1 MKMLLLEIFKLTQHV
16 QITFVYKK
24 NYQYTQNQTINNKN
38 IVGGKIRQIIDF
50 KIQRLS

>member
-1 MKMLLLEIFKLTQHV
+1 MKMLLLEIFKLTRHI

-24 NYQYTQNQTINNKN
+24 NINIHKIKHINNKN

-50 KIQRLS
+50 KIQILS